1 MWKRDEQ
8 ESQFSEMIEAQLS
21 RRHFLAGSAAVS
33 AGAFLALNPVASA
46 VAAPATSN
54 LLNFSAIPV
63 STEDKVIV
71 PKGYKATPLMSWG
84 DPILRMRQN
93 LTKAASKTQKHKRN
107 SLAIIRMA

>member
-46 VAAPATSN
+46 
-54 LLNFSAIPV
+54 
-63 STEDKVIV
+63 
-71 PKGYKATPLMSWG
+71 W
-84 DPILRMRQN
+84 LRLPHQ
-93 LTKAASKTQKHKRN
+93 TY
-107 SLAIIRMA
+107 